1 MVVGKRE
8 REGKMKDKQA
18 SVEDKGLKLIV
29 KCWKRRKRKGGSQ
42 RGGGT
47 DRNRV
52 QCGQRSCQEL
62 QELHWNID

>member
-29 KCWKRRKRKGGSQ
+29 KCWKRRKRKGVVREEGALT
-42 RGGGT
+42 GT
-47 DRNRV
+47 ECSVVNTHV
-52 QCGQRSCQEL
+52 RSYKSCTG
-62 QELHWNID
+62 I

>member
-29 KCWKRRKRKGGSQ
+29 KCWK
-42 RGGGT
+42 
-47 DRNRV
+47 
-52 QCGQRSCQEL
+52 
-62 QELHWNID
+62 

>member
-29 KCWKRRKRKGGSQ
+29 KCWKRRKRKGVVRQEGALT
-42 RGGGT
+42 GT
-47 DRNRV
+47 ECSVVNAHDRTYK
-52 QCGQRSCQEL
+52 SCTGT
-62 QELHWNID
+62 